1 LNDQQ
6 VAALPR
12 RSKRYNLADPEQR
25 GHYLRVSPDKATP
38 ISYAAVARGP
48 SGKQVWAT
56 LGTTE
61 TLGIE
66 QARNLAREA
75 VKRIKAGEP
84 TIEPDKPTVKAVAD
98 QWLDRH
104 VRKNGFRTRYEME
117 RIVSTYIV
125 PHLGGRDITGVRRND
140 IAELLDRVE
149 DNSGAPTADAVL
161 KIFRGIAK
169 WWLKRDE
176 NYSPP
181 FVAGMTRTPKEQRA
195 RSRVLTDDEIRAVWK
210 TAAANGVYG
219 AAVQLLLLTAQ
230 RRDKIATMQWGD
242 IHGDAWTIRT
252 EAKEKGNPGKLRL
265 PKGALEILS
274 GLPRFAGNPY
284 VFAGRK
290 GAFAL
295 LDNGR
300 YKREFDAKCGV
311 TGWRLHDL
319 RRTARSLMSRTGVPS
334 EHAERV
340 LGHAIGGVEGIYNR
354 HSYEAE
360 KAMALEKLAALIER
374 IVNLPA
380 ENVVALG
387 KVSA

>member
-12 RSKRYNLADPEQR
+12 REKRYNLPDPEQR
-25 GHYLRVSPDKATP
+25 GHYLRVSPDRATP

-61 TLGIE
+61 TLGVE

-75 VKRIKAGEP
+75 VRRLKAGEP
-84 TIEPDKPTVKAVAD
+84 TVEADKPTVKAVAE

-104 VRKNGFRTRYEME
+104 VRKNGFRTRYEIE
-117 RIVSTYIV
+117 RNVSRYIV
-125 PHLGGRDITGVRRND
+125 PHIGGRDIADVRRKD
-140 IAELLDRVE
+140 VAELLDRVE
-149 DNSGAPTADAVL
+149 DNSGAPTADVVL
-161 KIFRGIAK
+161 KTLRSIAR
-169 WWLKRDE
+169 WHQERDE
-176 NYSPP
+176 S
-181 FVAGMTRTPKEQRA
+181 FSATFITGLKKRTPKEDRE
-195 RSRVLTDDEIRAVWK
+195 RSRMLTDDEIRAVWK
-210 TAAANGVYG
+210 TGAASGVYG
-219 AAVQLLLLTAQ
+219 AAVRLLLLTAQ

-242 IHGDAWTIRT
+242 IQGDIWTIRT
-252 EAKEKGNPGKLRL
+252 EPKEKGNPGRLKL
-265 PKGALEILS
+265 PKVALEILD
-274 GLPRFAGNPY
+274 GLPKFAGNPY

-300 YKREFDAKCGV
+300 YKRDFDATCGV

-319 RRTARSLMSRTGVPS
+319 RRTARSLMSRAGVQS

-354 HSYEAE
+354 HSYDAE
-360 KAMALEKLAALIER
+360 KAMALAKLAALIEQ
-374 IVNLPA
+374 IVNPRFGA
-380 ENVVALG
+380 GDVGGAD
-387 KVSA
+387 